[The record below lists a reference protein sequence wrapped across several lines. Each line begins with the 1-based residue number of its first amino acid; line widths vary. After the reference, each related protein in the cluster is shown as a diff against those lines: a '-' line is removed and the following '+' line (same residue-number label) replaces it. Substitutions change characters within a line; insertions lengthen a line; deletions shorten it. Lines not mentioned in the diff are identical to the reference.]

1 MNDPE
6 FKKLVK
12 KFFLT
17 AFIILIFIIPV
28 FIIFYN
34 RYKYTE
40 DTILNNIRDKK
51 TFILYI
57 TENKC
62 SNCKEIE
69 KALKNTKYRKIS
81 KNNNDYNLIT
91 SELGIYNQNI
101 TAPALMIIKKGV
113 LDSYIVDIKDK
124 KEVKN
129 FITQNKR

>member
-6 FKKLVK
+6 FKKLAK

-81 KNNNDYNLIT
+81 KNNNDYNSIT

-101 TAPALMIIKKGV
+101 TAPALMTIKKGV

>member
-81 KNNNDYNLIT
+81 KNNNDYNSIT
-91 SELGIYNQNI
+91 SELEIYNQNI